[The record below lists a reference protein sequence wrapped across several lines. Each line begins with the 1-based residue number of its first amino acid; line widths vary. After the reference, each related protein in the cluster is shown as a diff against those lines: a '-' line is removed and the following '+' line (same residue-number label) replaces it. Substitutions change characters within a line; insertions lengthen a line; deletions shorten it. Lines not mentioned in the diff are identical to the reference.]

1 MMGVS
6 AEQTDDAAARG
17 RGGSWLRARKQSM
30 PLPGFPMCTS
40 REPSTYAFSA
50 CRRVSYLRSLP
61 IACLLALLSSQQ
73 CYVMLCYESATS
85 QGRKWLDWCTTCCLR

>member
-73 CYVMLCYESATS
+73 CYVM
-85 QGRKWLDWCTTCCLR
+85 